1 MINPKCSLVLEGGGM
16 RGAYT
21 AGALTWLLD
30 NGIDIENCYGISTGA
45 VHLCNFM
52 TRDKENL
59 LYFSTVGIADKR
71 YIGLPA
77 LLRCGKFVDY
87 DYLFNYIMTEERKY
101 DLSPLKESKVRG
113 IFGLYKLSSG
123 KTEYYSLN
131 DATINHLK
139 ASTTL
144 PVLGKVVNI
153 DGEEYFDGGITDM
166 IPIEE
171 AVRDGNEKFVIITT
185 KPEDYVRKPSSSF
198 VVNLMKIMY
207 KQCPQLSKDYAVRHE
222 NYYKQINLINSLVEK
237 GDAIYCFPT
246 RHSDVTRLG
255 GSIEELKALFD
266 MGYEDMEERRDAI
279 LRIVNV

>member
-21 AGALTWLLD
+21 AGALTWLID
-30 NGIDIENCYGISTGA
+30 NELNIENCYGISTGA

-71 YIGLPA
+71 YIGKNA

-87 DYLFNYIMTEERKY
+87 DYLFDYIMMQERKY
-101 DLSPLKESKVRG
+101 DLTPLRNCEARG
-113 IFGLYKLSSG
+113 RYGLYRIGIG

-131 DATINHLK
+131 EATIDHLK

-144 PVLGKVVNI
+144 PVLGKIVNI
-153 DGEEYFDGGITDM
+153 AGEEYFDGGITDM

-171 AVRDGNEKFVIITT
+171 ALRDGNEKFVIITT

-207 KQCPQLSKDYAVRHE
+207 PQCPQLSADYAIRHE
-222 NYYKQINLINSLVEK
+222 NYYRQISIINELVEK
-237 GDAIYCFPT
+237 NDAIYCFPT
-246 RHSDVTRLG
+246 GHSKVTRLG
-255 GSIEELKALFD
+255 GSREELKNLFD
-266 MGYEDMEERRDAI
+266 MGYADMEKRKEAI
-279 LRIVNV
+279 FKVVNI